1 MLLTPGT
8 RFASYELGP
17 LLGAGGMGEVYRAKD
32 VRLGRPV
39 AIKVLRPE
47 SASSPE
53 RLARFEQEART
64 ASALNHP
71 NVITIYDI
79 GRVDETAYI
88 AMEFVEGKTFR
99 ELLELGPFPVPQLL
113 HYATQIAEAL
123 AKAHAGGIVH
133 RDLKPENLMVTSD
146 GLVKILD
153 FGLAKLTPAVSSV
166 TSDPGI
172 ALTAAGILLGTVQY
186 MSPEQARIPFG
197 GPPLRPVH
205 PGDDPVR
212 DGHGPA
218 GLSPRLR
225 ERDARRHH
233 VRRARAGDRSQP
245 GRARGPPARHRDLP
259 PEGAAE
265 ALRDHERARAGALGP
280 AGRTAGRLRE
290 PGRDAW
296 PGSRPPPPRS
306 RRRWRSCPSWT

>member
-1 MLLTPGT
+1 MALTPGT

-17 LLGAGGMGEVYRAKD
+17 LLGSGGMGEVYRAKD

-79 GRVDETAYI
+79 GRVDETPYI
-88 AMEFVEGKTFR
+88 AMESRGGEDVPRAARARPPARAAAPPLRDPDRGSPGQGPRRGHRAPGPQAR
-99 ELLELGPFPVPQLL
+99 EPHGHERRPGEDPRLRPR
-113 HYATQIAEAL
+113 EAD
-123 AKAHAGGIVH
+123 AGGLAGLDRRRRRADRRRHPAGHGAVH
-133 RDLKPENLMVTSD
+133 V
-146 GLVKILD
+146 
-153 FGLAKLTPAVSSV
+153 
-166 TSDPGI
+166 
-172 ALTAAGILLGTVQY
+172 AGAG
-186 MSPEQARIPFG
+186 ADPFG

-205 PGDDPVR
+205 AGDDPLR
-212 DGHGPA
+212 DGHRPA

-225 ERDARRHH
+225 ERDARRDH
-233 VRRARAGDRSQP
+233 VRRARAGGRHQP
-245 GRARGPPARHRDLP
+245 GRPRGPPARHRHLP
-259 PEGAAE
+259 SEGAPE
-265 ALRDHERARAGALGP
+265 ALRDHERSRPRPLGP
-280 AGRTAGRLRE
+280 AGRAGGLRQRADTQMRPA
-290 PGRDAW
+290 PGA
-296 PGSRPPPPRS
+296 PSPRN